1 MLPSLSFKQ
10 PIGFLLAMNYFNQI
24 PDIIIDGIIDDKK
37 VVDGVDNPHQICIEN
52 NSGASFL
59 NLDAAN
65 NFENM
70 STDLGVYDCSLSSI
84 NHTVYP

>member
-24 PDIIIDGIIDDKK
+24 PDIIIDGIVDPKQAID
-37 VVDGVDNPHQICIEN
+37 GTDNPQQICIGN

-65 NFENM
+65 DFKKI
-70 STDLGVYDCSLSSI
+70 STDLGAYDCTLDPI

>member
-1 MLPSLSFKQ
+1 
-10 PIGFLLAMNYFNQI
+10 MNYFNDV
-24 PDIIIDGIIDDKK
+24 PDFVIDGIIDNKIEDKSSN
-37 VVDGVDNPHQICIEN
+37 NPHQICIEN

-65 NFENM
+65 DFENM
-70 STDLGVYDCSLSSI
+70 TTDLGHYNCSLPVI

>member
-24 PDIIIDGIIDDKK
+24 PDIIIDGIVDDKK
-37 VVDGVDNPHQICIEN
+37 ISKNLENPHQICIEN

-65 NFENM
+65 DFQNM
-70 STDLGVYDCSLSSI
+70 STDLGSYDCSLPSI